1 MKMPRAVSE
10 MLIVC
15 GIYGITGFLREGGKA
30 SGKAEPLGDLY
41 IKFVKKVKEK
51 REACRTGVV

>member
-30 SGKAEPLGDLY
+30 SGKAEPSGDLY
-41 IKFVKKVKEK
+41 IKSVKKVKEK
-51 REACRTGVV
+51 REACRTR